1 MNRPLIISLIF
12 WSLFVISEIEVNAQ
26 TNTEPKISGTIFFT
40 GETYL
45 DFEDILYIHGFIAP
59 TSRLNRYKAFKVIYN
74 NTIRVIS
81 ITSLKFI
88 RVDDY
93 KLDMG
98 QDGTIV
104 IRNSKLK
111 IETKTRESIE
121 MPYFELGWI
130 LVKVKEPKSNR
141 EMELKI
147 PFVENNELKIEK
159 IIFD

>member
-93 KLDMG
+93 KLDIG

-130 LVKVKEPKSNR
+130 LVKVKDPKSNR

>member
-130 LVKVKEPKSNR
+130 LVKVKDPKSNR